1 MKMKN
6 LLNSNKIKGNEKL
19 SNYRSQT
26 SPLALYLIS
35 EHHLKTF
42 LDGAFQRYAGYEF
55 ASGWT
60 LKQMKEYIV
69 SLIRGEVC
77 NDIVRVDLQQA
88 HLCAIVNELEEDV
101 KYFKKLLD
109 AGFLYLSVDGN
120 NTSSTITHFMLG
132 EFAIKDEETGE
143 EIFFKDLNREQSRNL
158 ENKTISVITISN
170 ISKEQIHALFVRLQ
184 NGEGLSPQ
192 ELRNAI
198 CSDLSRFIRE
208 QSNTASIDKEDKKRS
223 IGDIEG
229 SSYPTGRP
237 FFNNVVFPKKTEEHL
252 EKRRHEQF
260 SAMIINKIES
270 QYVAGIGSRALD
282 KLYNDNSALKDSTE
296 KSFKKIMTTLD
307 GLFSGGP
314 INCPISEVLHG
325 PNSIHTFIDLVHLL
339 VNEKNFQVKDVNKL
353 FEEFKKWEDRKVEE
367 SSKLTQSEEDRAKSY
382 IWQQKYST
390 SASSYTEV
398 VEWLKEE
405 LVENPDCISDWKE
418 KEIIK
423 EKRTSKQNF
432 TTKQALEASKGQN
445 WKTRKG
451 QKFSLEDVL
460 KSKLHKDHMKSVK
473 EGGETKVE
481 NCELMYPE
489 DNLKKGPKSNEPYF
503 DFQNKS

>member
-1 MKMKN
+1 MKN

-19 SNYRSQT
+19 SNYRGQT
-26 SPLALYLIS
+26 NPLALYLIS

-60 LKQMKEYIV
+60 LQQMKEYIV

-88 HLCAIVNELEEDV
+88 HLCALVKGLEEDAE
-101 KYFKKLLD
+101 YFKKLLD

-120 NTSSTITHFMLG
+120 NTSSTITHFILG

-143 EIFFKDLNREQSRNL
+143 DIFFEDLNREQKRNL
-158 ENKTISVITISN
+158 ENKTISVITISD
-170 ISKEQIHALFVRLQ
+170 IDKEQIHALFVRLQ

-198 CSDLSRFIRE
+198 CSDLSKFIRE
-208 QSNTASIDKEDKKRS
+208 QSNTSSMSNEDKKRS
-223 IGDIEG
+223 IGSIED

-237 FFNNVVFPKKTEEHL
+237 FYNNVVFPKKTEEHL

-270 QYVAGIGSRALD
+270 QHTAGIGSRALD
-282 KLYNDNSALKDSTE
+282 KLYSDNSDLKDFT
-296 KSFKKIMTTLD
+296 KRSFKNIMTTLD
-307 GLFSGGP
+307 DLFSGGP
-314 INCPISEVLHG
+314 ISCPISEVLHG

-339 VNEKNFQVKDVNKL
+339 VNEKRFQVKDVNKL

-390 SASSYTEV
+390 SAGSYTEV
-398 VEWLKEE
+398 IKWLKEE
-405 LVENPDCISDWKE
+405 IVENPDCISDWEE

-423 EKRTSKQNF
+423 KKRTSKQSF
-432 TTKQALEASKGQN
+432 STKQAIEASKGQN
-445 WKTRKG
+445 WETRKG

-473 EGGETKVE
+473 DGGETKVE

-489 DNLKKGPKSNEPYF
+489 DNFKKGSKSNEPHF
-503 DFQNKS
+503 DYQK

>member
-1 MKMKN
+1 MKK
-6 LLNSNKIKGNEKL
+6 LLNNNEIRENEKL
-19 SNYRSQT
+19 SNYRSRPSQ
-26 SPLALYLIS
+26 LALYLIL

-60 LKQMKEYIV
+60 LQQMKEYIV
-69 SLIRGEVC
+69 SLIQGEIC

-88 HLCAIVNELEEDV
+88 YLCAKEKGLKEDAE
-101 KYFKKLLD
+101 YFKKLLD

-120 NTSSTITHFMLG
+120 NTSSTVTHFILG

-143 EIFFKDLNREQSRNL
+143 DIFFEDLNREQKRNL
-158 ENKTISVITISN
+158 ENKTISVLTISD
-170 ISKEQIHALFVRLQ
+170 ISKEQIHNLFVRLQ

-198 CSDLSRFIRE
+198 CSDLSKFIRE

-223 IGDIEG
+223 IGTIED

-270 QYVAGIGSRALD
+270 QYTEGIGSRPLD
-282 KLYNDNSALKDSTE
+282 KLYNDNLDLKDSTK
-296 KSFKKIMTTLD
+296 KSFKNVMTTLD

-314 INCPISEVLHG
+314 INCPISKVLHG

-339 VNEKNFQVKDVNKL
+339 VNEKNFQVTDVNKL

-390 SASSYTEV
+390 QPGSYTEV
-398 VEWLKEE
+398 VKWLKEE
-405 LVENPDCISDWKE
+405 IAENSECISDWE
-418 KEIIK
+418 GKEIIK
-423 EKRTSKQNF
+423 KKRTSKQNF
-432 TTKQALEASKGQN
+432 STKQAIEASEGQN
-445 WKTRKG
+445 WLTRKE
-451 QKFSLEDVL
+451 QPFTLENLL
-460 KSKLHKDHMKSVK
+460 KGELHKDHMKSVK
-473 EGGETKVE
+473 DGGETKVE

-489 DNLKKGPKSNEPYF
+489 DNFKKGSKSNEPHF
-503 DFQNKS
+503 DYQK